1 MPKCDFNKVAKQL
14 VKYAP
19 YLHGYSPVNMVHKH
33 LFKRTPTEGGDFKS
47 LISYDSFFR
56 SSSV

>member
-1 MPKCDFNKVAKQL
+1 MSKCGFNKVAKQL
-14 VKYAP
+14 AKYAP
-19 YLHGYSPVNMVHKH
+19 YFNGYSPVNMVHKH
-33 LFKRTPTEGGDFKS
+33 LFKRTPTEGGYFKS